1 MYRTLYCNDIR
12 DEHIGKTVQLAGWVD
27 VVRDHGGVIFIDL
40 RDYTGVTQVVV
51 HNEEFLKNVNRETV
65 ISVTGKVEK
74 RDEETVNA
82 KIATGTVE
90 LVAESL
96 EVLGKSYNMLPFEV
110 RASRNSKDELRLKYR
125 YLDLRNPKNHENLV
139 IRSKIIRHLRNKM
152 EDKGFLDMQT
162 PILTASS
169 PEGARDFLVPSRKH
183 PGKFYALPQA
193 PQQFKQLLM
202 VSGFDRYFQV
212 APCFRDEDAR
222 ADRSPG
228 EFYQLDFE
236 MAFATQEE
244 VLEVCEDVVY
254 DTFKTFSDKKVTPKP
269 FRRITYAEAMMKY
282 GSDKPDLRNPLIIC
296 DLTDFFADVNFPAFR
311 GKPVRGIV
319 ANCQGKS
326 NKFFEDSLKY
336 ATSSEV
342 GLGGLGYITLKE
354 GVFLGPIAKFLTDE
368 KKAEITTL
376 TGVKEGETLFFICDD
391 KKNDAEKKAGHIRTW
406 LADKNQLDLIKDD
419 AFEFC
424 FIVDFPM
431 YEIDEETGD
440 TIFTHNPFSMPQGG
454 MEALMGDDP
463 TEVLAYQYDLVCNG
477 IELASGAVR
486 NHDIEIM
493 KKAFDI
499 AGYSEDELK
508 SRFNAL
514 YTAFQYGAPPHAGM
528 APGIDRMVML
538 LTDEE
543 KILDVIA
550 FPLNG
555 NAQDLLLGAPSEV
568 TNQQLEDVHLLGNNS
583 ALATRAAATGGAKRG
598 GEKRSTFSNAQQL
611 NQLALT
617 EAEETVMNSVFAK
630 MSESE
635 AKLKDIDTENTEEMI
650 YVMPMTNVLREDER
664 KQPFTRESLLEGA
677 PERSDDSWQVPRL
690 VK

>member
-12 DEHIGKTVQLAGWVD
+12 DEHVGKTVELAGWVD

-51 HNEEFLKNVNRETV
+51 HNEELLKNVNRETV
-65 ISVTGKVEK
+65 ITVSGIVNK
-74 RDEETVNA
+74 RDEETVNE
-82 KIATGTVE
+82 KIATGYVE
-90 LVAESL
+90 LVADSL
-96 EVLGKSYNMLPFEV
+96 QVLGKSKNMLPFEV
-110 RASRNSKDELRLKYR
+110 RNSHMSKDDIRLKYR
-125 YLDLRNPKNHENLV
+125 YLDLRNPKNHDNIV
-139 IRSKIIRHLRNKM
+139 MRSKIIRYMRNKM
-152 EDKGFLDMQT
+152 EEKNFLDMQT

-202 VSGFDRYFQV
+202 VSGFDRYFQI

-228 EFYQLDFE
+228 EFDQLDFE
-236 MAFATQEE
+236 LAFATQEE
-244 VLEVCEDVVY
+244 VLEVCEDVIY
-254 DTFKTFSDKKVTPKP
+254 DTFKEFTDKKVTEKP
-269 FRRITYAEAMMKY
+269 FRRITYADAMMKY
-282 GSDKPDLRNPLIIC
+282 GSNKPDLRNPLIIC
-296 DLTDFFADVNFPAFR
+296 DLTAFFADVEFPAFK

-319 ANCQGKS
+319 ANCAGKS
-326 NKFFEDSLKY
+326 KKFFEDSLKF
-336 ATSSEV
+336 ATSAEV

-354 GVFLGPIAKFLTDE
+354 GVFAGPIAKFLSDE
-368 KKAEITTL
+368 KKAEIIQL

-391 KKNDAEKKAGHIRTW
+391 KKSDTEKKAGHIRSW
-406 LADKNQLDLIKDD
+406 LARKEQLDLIRDD

-454 MEALMGDDP
+454 MDALMGEDP
-463 TEVLAYQYDLVCNG
+463 TEILAYQYDLVCNG

-486 NHDIEIM
+486 NHDIDIM
-493 KKAFDI
+493 KKAFEI

-528 APGIDRMVML
+528 APGVDRTVML
-538 LTDEE
+538 LTGEE
-543 KILDVIA
+543 KIMEVIA

-555 NAQDLLLGAPSEV
+555 NAQDLLLGAPGEV
-568 TNQQLEDVHLLGNNS
+568 TNQQLEDVHLLGSGS
-583 ALATRAAATGGAKRG
+583 ALAARGVPSGSGRAHS
-598 GEKRSTFSNAQQL
+598 EKRSTFSNSQQL
-611 NQLALT
+611 NQLSLS
-617 EAEETVMNSVFAK
+617 EQEESDMQNIFTMMKAH
-630 MSESE
+630 EE
-635 AKLKDIDTENTEEMI
+635 QLKNIDTENVEEMVH
-650 YVMPMTNVLREDER
+650 VMPMTNVLRDDVR
-664 KQPFTRESLLEGA
+664 DQKFSRESLLEGA
-677 PERSDDSWQVPRL
+677 PERSEDSWQVPRL